1 MVKTIQ
7 VGGYEIEKPPKQ
19 IAHPFPC
26 TEATSR
32 CPFMKFSCEHA
43 MYYCCVC
50 NSWATEMHVESN
62 NHVTRAVWAYC
73 YLWKIANGTE
83 VPKPVVESQA
93 EASDVEFDT
102 TNRWSWQSDW
112 STPSWSAD
120 RWQKRKDH
128 GSKDNGNDH
137 WQKRKDNDFKTCKHL
152 ELEVATLRTV
162 GEYL

>member
-1 MVKTIQ
+1 
-7 VGGYEIEKPPKQ
+7 
-19 IAHPFPC
+19 
-26 TEATSR
+26 
-32 CPFMKFSCEHA
+32 
-43 MYYCCVC
+43 
-50 NSWATEMHVESN
+50 MHVESN

-73 YLWKIANGTE
+73 YLWKMNNGTE

-93 EASDVEFDT
+93 EASDEEFDT

-112 STPSWSAD
+112 STSSWSAD

-128 GSKDNGNDH
+128 RSKGKGKDDNGKGKPALFLLH
-137 WQKRKDNDFKTCKHL
+137 DFKTFKHL

>member
-1 MVKTIQ
+1 M
-7 VGGYEIEKPPKQ
+7 G
-19 IAHPFPC
+19 
-26 TEATSR
+26 
-32 CPFMKFSCEHA
+32 
-43 MYYCCVC
+43 
-50 NSWATEMHVESN
+50 
-62 NHVTRAVWAYC
+62 
-73 YLWKIANGTE
+73 WKIADGTE

-93 EASDVEFDT
+93 EASDEEFDT

-112 STPSWSAD
+112 STSSWSAD

-128 GSKDNGNDH
+128 RSKDNGKDH